1 MPSSEQPNSRQCSL
15 PHIIA
20 QGHGYKLRS
29 LNKHSRSTSS
39 VVSRLREHWS
49 ESDRDDNRSA
59 KTTALHGVG
68 NMMVHQ
74 ALPISWDASDMTAL
88 SPEPPAT
95 SSEQK
100 IQSRETPQPWSGPR
114 EGEGPLDPIYV
125 FLMIAVPII
134 VGALF
139 TCMFCLCFWNRR
151 KMRKERNRAQEVPLD
166 SLPPYSNDQNPPAY
180 AK

>member
-1 MPSSEQPNSRQCSL
+1 M
-15 PHIIA
+15 A
-20 QGHGYKLRS
+20 
-29 LNKHSRSTSS
+29 
-39 VVSRLREHWS
+39 
-49 ESDRDDNRSA
+49 
-59 KTTALHGVG
+59 
-68 NMMVHQ
+68 
-74 ALPISWDASDMTAL
+74 AL
-88 SPEPPAT
+88 SPELPAT
-95 SSEQK
+95 RSERT
-100 IQSRETPQPWSGPR
+100 IQSWETPQPSGRR

-166 SLPPYSNDQNPPAY
+166 ALPSNALPPYSNDENPPAY